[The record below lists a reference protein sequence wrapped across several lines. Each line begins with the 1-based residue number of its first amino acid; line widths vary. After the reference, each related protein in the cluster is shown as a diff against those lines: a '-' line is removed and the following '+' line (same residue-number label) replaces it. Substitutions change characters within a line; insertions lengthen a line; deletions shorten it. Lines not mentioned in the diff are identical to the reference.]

1 VKKWAA
7 EADLKRWV
15 ALVPVAA
22 LAVTLTIG
30 SVTALVD
37 VTIKISQIASPAMRA
52 LATIAELLTGMF
64 WLMATVYIATHLAV
78 LIFGTGR
85 SSQE

>member
-1 VKKWAA
+1 MA
-7 EADLKRWV
+7 EADLRKWV

-37 VTIKISQIASPAMRA
+37 VTIKISEIAQPSMRA

-78 LIFGTGR
+78 LIFGTGS